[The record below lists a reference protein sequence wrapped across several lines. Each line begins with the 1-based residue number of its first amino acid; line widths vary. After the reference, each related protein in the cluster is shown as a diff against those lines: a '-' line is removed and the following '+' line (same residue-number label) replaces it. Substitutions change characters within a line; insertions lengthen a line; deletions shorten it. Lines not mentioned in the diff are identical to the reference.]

1 MRHYINRPIREPEDV
16 DKFVQQM
23 EEYRSSLNHESYS
36 LRKENGTVFEVSR
49 EDFIQKLREVQQDQ
63 DAPVQEAWAEITFSG
78 GMPREMGCDL
88 DALMEFSK
96 EDQETRETAPAG
108 AYEDDLAD
116 LPF

>member
-16 DKFVQQM
+16 DKFVQQI

-63 DAPVQEAWAEITFSG
+63 DAPVQGAWAEITFSG
-78 GMPREMGCDL
+78 GVPREMGCDL
-88 DALMEFSK
+88 DRLTEFSE
-96 EDQETRETAPAG
+96 EDRGSEETVPAG
-108 AYEDDLAD
+108 VCAAD
-116 LPF
+116 PGELPF